1 MSINLEM
8 LDLRAFL
15 AVFDFGSFKEAAE
28 LLKLTQPALSRRIQ
42 ALESRLGVA
51 LLERST
57 RHVVPTLAGRKLEP
71 IARRLL
77 DELDLSIFSISD
89 MGAQQRGQISIASIP
104 AVVSSCLPETI
115 KAFNRRFPF
124 IRLRVLDLS
133 PQDGLES
140 VLRGEVEFG
149 INMVGATETEL
160 VFSPLMDDPYVLVCP
175 RSHPLAKKKKV
186 TWADLTEHVLIR
198 IGRPDS
204 GNRAVLD
211 NALTKAN
218 VQLNWVY
225 EVNNLTTSLG
235 LVEAGLGV
243 SVLPRLATAVKDH
256 GGVVTKPISSP
267 VVFRTLGI
275 VERRKGHLSAAAR
288 ILRDMLVKD
297 LRPSQTNP

>member
-15 AVFDFGSFKEAAE
+15 AVYEFGSFKEAAE

-42 ALESRLGVA
+42 ALETRLGVA

-57 RHVVPTLAGRKLEP
+57 RHVAPTLAGRKLEP

-89 MGAQQRGQISIASIP
+89 MGSQQRGQISITSVP
-104 AVVSSCLPETI
+104 AVVSSFLPETI

-124 IRLRVLDLS
+124 IRLRILDLS

-149 INMVGATETEL
+149 INMVGATETDL
-160 VFSPLMDDPYVLVCP
+160 VFSPLMDDPYVLVCHKK
-175 RSHPLAKKKKV
+175 HPLAKKKNIK
-186 TWADLTEHVLIR
+186 WSHLAEHVLIR

-243 SVLPRLATAVKDH
+243 SVLPRLATASKDH
-256 GGVVTKPISSP
+256 GSVVTRPISSP

-275 VERRKGHLSAAAR
+275 VERRKGHLSVAAR
-288 ILRDMLVKD
+288 ILRDMLIKD
-297 LRPSQTNP
+297 LKPDQTRA

>member
-15 AVFDFGSFKEAAE
+15 AVYEFGSFKEAAQ

-89 MGAQQRGQISIASIP
+89 MGAQQRGQISIASVP
-104 AVVSSCLPETI
+104 AVASSFLPEAI
-115 KAFNRRFPF
+115 KAFNRRFPH
-124 IRLRVLDLS
+124 IRLRILDMS

-149 INMVGATETEL
+149 INMVGATETDL
-160 VFSPLMDDPYVLVCP
+160 IFTPLMDDPYVLVCH
-175 RSHPLAKKKKV
+175 RSHPLAKKTSIK
-186 TWADLTEHVLIR
+186 WSHLTEHVLIR

-243 SVLPRLATAVKDH
+243 SVLPRLATEVKDR
-256 GGVVTKPISSP
+256 GSVVTRAIGTPT
-267 VVFRTLGI
+267 VFRTLGI

-288 ILRDMLVKD
+288 ILRDMLIKD
-297 LRPSQTNP
+297 LKPAPTKA